1 MSEAPDKPNRKRATR
16 TAAIVAVLFAAY
28 MGAYEATGDGAGTFV
43 GNAPHRHFVNW
54 MIPSVAE
61 PLFAP
66 GDWIDNKA
74 RQLFDDLPP
83 TWLVVLVA
91 IVTFVAG
98 ITVSLWRFLR

>member
-1 MSEAPDKPNRKRATR
+1 MSEQPDRKRVAR

-28 MGAYEATGDGAGTFV
+28 MGAYEATENGAGTFV
-43 GNAPHRHFVNW
+43 GNTSHRHFGKW

-74 RQLFDDLPP
+74 RQAWGLISD
-83 TWLVVLVA
+83 
-91 IVTFVAG
+91 
-98 ITVSLWRFLR
+98 